1 MEGGGGGRRPSWERE
16 EQFRSLLHR
25 AAKKASREMI
35 DTIADIAVRDDKVVS
50 GCRRSLPLCRP
61 HSAPLT
67 ERCSPGLACLNA
79 CQALPLPLNGT
90 RTQLLASIRR
100 LHASYVAENHHF
112 QTSKPSA
119 RLPCPQAYKAVC
131 ALLLHEMKQLKPAY
145 RLKLFFVASA
155 ILRQSKSRR
164 GDRDKYGELGAGRQD
179 GVGWQAWMVA
189 CCTTVGWRLRLH
201 ARSAASHAL
210 LLADARKVGGCPP
223 HPAPNPAAR
232 PPATLPIHL
241 SHLLPTT
248 WATPAPAAARF
259 APLLDG
265 MADLL
270 ATLPADQLAS
280 VLKVLD
286 VWWRDEIFPP
296 ATVAA
301 LQKRFSGLLEAA
313 RQGGGG
319 AGSSGG
325 GAGAVAAVSPALGV
339 AASASGA
346 AAAAAAPPPPQL
358 SSMSPGSLSGQAGA
372 AAAGS
377 SQGQA
382 YAAAAAAQASQVS
395 KAAGGSTPVPPAAA
409 DSLSSRPL
417 AAAAANP
424 PLHTVG
430 SSSQLLRQQS
440 TEAYDP
446 LAAALEQPGSMLA
459 AALPPVPM
467 QSSGVPPPP
476 PPILAPGQ
484 PPAGAWQQLQ
494 QQFQQAAAQG
504 AWRQG
509 QQNQQQNQQQQQQQN
524 QQQQPATGAWQ
535 PTILAPQVHQQAIT
549 AASQHREQ
557 QPQPVTADAW
567 QQHGA
572 QHIRGAASPA
582 PPPAPRHAPG
592 FPMPVQ
598 AFLPAQGAVQQQQR
612 PAPVDAAGNGSI
624 LPTPPPL
631 DPHQEDGAP
640 PPPPP
645 LAAAVLAANGG
656 LPAGIPAATGTAAG
670 GAEQNPGRKRKSR
683 WSDD

>member
-35 DTIADIAVRDDKVVS
+35 DTIADIAVRDDKV
-50 GCRRSLPLCRP
+50 
-61 HSAPLT
+61 
-67 ERCSPGLACLNA
+67 
-79 CQALPLPLNGT
+79 
-90 RTQLLASIRR
+90 
-100 LHASYVAENHHF
+100 
-112 QTSKPSA
+112 
-119 RLPCPQAYKAVC
+119 AYKAVC

-164 GDRDKYGELGAGRQD
+164 GDRDKY
-179 GVGWQAWMVA
+179 
-189 CCTTVGWRLRLH
+189 
-201 ARSAASHAL
+201 
-210 LLADARKVGGCPP
+210 
-223 HPAPNPAAR
+223 
-232 PPATLPIHL
+232 
-241 SHLLPTT
+241 
-248 WATPAPAAARF
+248 AARF

-286 VWWRDEIFPP
+286 MWWRDEIFPP
-296 ATVAA
+296 TTVAA

-467 QSSGVPPPP
+467 QSSGIPTST
-476 PPILAPGQ
+476 GCST
-484 PPAGAWQQLQ
+484 
-494 QQFQQAAAQG
+494 AAA
-504 AWRQG
+504 
-509 QQNQQQNQQQQQQQN
+509 
-524 QQQQPATGAWQ
+524 
-535 PTILAPQVHQQAIT
+535 
-549 AASQHREQ
+549 AAR
-557 QPQPVTADAW
+557 TC
-567 QQHGA
+567 
-572 QHIRGAASPA
+572 
-582 PPPAPRHAPG
+582 
-592 FPMPVQ
+592 
-598 AFLPAQGAVQQQQR
+598 
-612 PAPVDAAGNGSI
+612 
-624 LPTPPPL
+624 
-631 DPHQEDGAP
+631 
-640 PPPPP
+640 
-645 LAAAVLAANGG
+645 
-656 LPAGIPAATGTAAG
+656 
-670 GAEQNPGRKRKSR
+670 
-683 WSDD
+683 